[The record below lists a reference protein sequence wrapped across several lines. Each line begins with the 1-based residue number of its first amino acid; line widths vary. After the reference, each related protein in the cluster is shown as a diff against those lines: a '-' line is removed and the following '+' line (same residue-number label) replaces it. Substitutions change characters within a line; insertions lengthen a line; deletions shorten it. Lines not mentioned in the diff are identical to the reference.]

1 MIDNEDIMAA
11 EIVNARI
18 ESTMLGIEDHGIMTF
33 MVTLNYGSSGQGYDG
48 YSFDSYNKET
58 KKRVGNAFGIEAIR
72 SLLEA
77 VGVTCWEDLKGK
89 YVRVEREEG
98 WSGKIYAVGHIVE
111 SKWCNLGLMA
121 AEINK

>member
-1 MIDNEDIMAA
+1 MAS

-33 MVTLNYGSSGQGYDG
+33 MITLDYGGSGQGYGG
-48 YSFDSYNKET
+48 YAFDSYNKET
-58 KKRVGNAFGIEAIR
+58 KKRVGSAFGIEAIR

-77 VGVTCWEDLKGK
+77 VGVTCWEDLEGK

-98 WSGKIYAVGHIVE
+98 WSGKIYSVGHIVE
-111 SKWCNLGLMA
+111 PNWCNLGLMA
-121 AEINK
+121 MEVNK